1 MQPRVQTRLNKM
13 FWSHWHKQLRL
24 ETCHLGKC
32 APLFIPLLL
41 YVKWGFELNYP
52 YLWQL
57 GKKNV
62 PKNIFPFRSSWTS
75 LWLFATVETPCSFIS
90 QIPNP
95 TKKTPF
101 LAALSLFEQ
110 SKQNHPHR
118 TSRTTINLS
127 YKYIRLSLVD
137 WVPIIWVLT
146 SML

>member
-1 MQPRVQTRLNKM
+1 
-13 FWSHWHKQLRL
+13 
-24 ETCHLGKC
+24 
-32 APLFIPLLL
+32 
-41 YVKWGFELNYP
+41 
-52 YLWQL
+52 
-57 GKKNV
+57 
-62 PKNIFPFRSSWTS
+62 
-75 LWLFATVETPCSFIS
+75 
-90 QIPNP
+90 
-95 TKKTPF
+95 